1 MRKIQLWVMSLGMF
15 MFFPFQS
22 FSTDQVVSDETVIV
36 KIKDLSS
43 DLNVEIY
50 QYFLQRNDVKV
61 INSCQ
66 ELGLVVFKSVSSQ
79 NSGSQAIAHV
89 VGAILKDQFS
99 IEDVKVMQDYSMNDV
114 NIDCRA
120 KKNAL
125 IGQ

>member
-15 MFFPFQS
+15 IFIPFQS
-22 FSTDQVVSDETVIV
+22 FSTDQVISDGTVIV
-36 KIKDLSS
+36 KIKDLTS
-43 DLNVEIY
+43 DLNMDIY
-50 QYFLQRNDVKV
+50 QYFLERNDVKV

-66 ELGLVVFKSVSSQ
+66 ELGLIVFKSVGEQ
-79 NSGSQAIAHV
+79 NSGSQSIAHV
-89 VGAILKDQFS
+89 VGALLKDHFS
-99 IEDVKVMQDYSMNDV
+99 IEEVEVMQDYTMNEV